1 VILGATVLSVAV
13 AVGVIFLK
21 NADLPRV
28 PSPLGSACLVSTGD
42 GTVSLDADQMANAAT
57 IAAVGIR
64 RDLPARALVIALAA
78 ALQESKLRNL
88 AYGDRDSLG
97 LFQQRPSQNWG
108 TAKQIRDPRYAAGRF
123 YDALLRVRNWQK
135 LKVTDA
141 AQHVQRSA
149 YPQAYQQWADEAEV
163 LTTALNGSASGAVA
177 CTVLNQP
184 TRRGTDAA
192 KALDESFRLDWGDS
206 APVPAA
212 EVTGVVL
219 AARSEQT
226 GWQYAHWL
234 VAHATDRGV
243 ESVRFGTRQW
253 TARGGGWVTVEARGP
268 AADDRVIAKVF
279 TDG

>member
-1 VILGATVLSVAV
+1 VIVVAATLSVAV
-13 AVGVIFLK
+13 ALGVIFLK
-21 NADLPRV
+21 HTDLPRL
-28 PSPLGSACLVSTGD
+28 PAPLGSACLVSTDD

-64 RDLPARALVIALAA
+64 RDLPARALVVALAA
-78 ALQESKLRNL
+78 AMQESKLRNL
-88 AYGDRDSLG
+88 TYGDRDSVG

-108 TAKQIRDPRYAAGRF
+108 TSKQIRDPRYAAGRF
-123 YDALLRVRNWQK
+123 YDALLKVRNWQK
-135 LKVTDA
+135 LRVTVA
-141 AQHVQRSA
+141 AQRVQRSA
-149 YPQAYQQWADEAEV
+149 FPEAYQQWADEAEV

-177 CTVLNQP
+177 CTVPNEP
-184 TRRGTDAA
+184 TRRGHDAA

-206 APVPAA
+206 APVSAA

-219 AARSEQT
+219 AARSEQI

-243 ESVRFGTRQW
+243 ESVRFGTRLW
-253 TARGGGWVTVEARGP
+253 TARSGDWVTVEARGP
-268 AADDRVIAKVF
+268 ASGERVIAEVY